1 MAKFHTISI
10 TNDCQEEKREF
21 ATEEEARLN
30 ASIDTNNNNFRLYRV
45 DTDNGIAKTT
55 YLGRLSSIIDY
66 DFEHYELYCV
76 NEKEQNSIICAFDN
90 QQQAREYINTLKS
103 DEQIDHYVLYRI
115 KQSVS
120 NQQPIVELVYLVPGN
135 YDIEYYS
142 LRGMNE
148 FGDETQI
155 IGFKTLEE
163 LQEYNLAPS
172 KEYIQYNYYR
182 VLSIKENGRIIEHRE
197 LILQKNN
204 TQQKKRKRKKHKQQ

>member
-21 ATEEEARLN
+21 ATEEEARQN
-30 ASIDTNNNNFRLYRV
+30 ASIDTNNNIFRLYRV

-55 YLGRLSSIIDY
+55 YLGRLPSIVDF

-76 NEKEQNSIICAFDN
+76 NEKEQHSIICAFDN

-115 KQSVS
+115 KSSVP

-163 LQEYNLAPS
+163 LQEHILVPS
-172 KEYIQYNYYR
+172 KEYIQYNYYEVYSKR
-182 VLSIKENGRIIEHRE
+182 KNGKAIEYRT

-204 TQQKKRKRKKHKQQ
+204 LPQKKRKRKKHKQQ